1 MDALMQL
8 LGQVRQPQQAG
19 EPQQQLPQQL
29 PIPQG
34 QQPVAGIDQNQ
45 LGALAAL
52 LMKAL
57 QAGVAQEPDRLKKEN
72 RFQELVGKS

>member
-1 MDALMQL
+1 
-8 LGQVRQPQQAG
+8 
-19 EPQQQLPQQL
+19 
-29 PIPQG
+29 
-34 QQPVAGIDQNQ
+34 VAGIDQNQ